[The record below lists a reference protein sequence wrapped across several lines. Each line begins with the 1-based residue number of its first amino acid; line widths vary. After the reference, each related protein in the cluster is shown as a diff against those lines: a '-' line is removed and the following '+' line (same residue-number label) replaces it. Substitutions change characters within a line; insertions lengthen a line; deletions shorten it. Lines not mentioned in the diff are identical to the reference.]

1 MSTPLI
7 DHDALRRWLD
17 NRGLGAGDPLSVESL
32 SNGRS
37 NVMFSISR
45 GEHRWV
51 LRRPRKVA
59 VDRADDLMRREFR
72 LLTALSGTGVPHT
85 RAVALCEDTAVL
97 GCVFY
102 LMEVAEGFNPVGPLP
117 APLSDA
123 HRPAAHAMIDALVAL
138 HQVDWRAVG
147 LAGFGKP
154 SGFHQRQVSRWLG
167 QLDSYKGR
175 NLPELRHV
183 AAWLDRHLPEH
194 FEPAIM
200 HGDYHI
206 LNVIMAPD
214 KPARVAAIVDW
225 ETATIGDP
233 VLDAVGFL
241 EVYGEAC
248 SSDQGWPTPSVL
260 WQRYATSSGL
270 AHDVSVD
277 YYVALY
283 NLRMAVL
290 TEGIYQRSLRDSTC
304 EPARDVAERVSLSTQ
319 RALAAIEQAGGVVPG
334 LHRRCAE

>member
-1 MSTPLI
+1 MSTLLI
-7 DHDALRRWLD
+7 DEEALCRWLD
-17 NRGLGAGDPLSVESL
+17 VRGLGTGAPLSFEPL

-45 GEHRWV
+45 GAHRWV
-51 LRRPRKVA
+51 LRRPRNVA
-59 VDRADDLMRREFR
+59 VERADDLMRREFR
-72 LLTALSGTGVPHT
+72 LLTALSGTDVPHA
-85 RAVALCEDTAVL
+85 RAVALCEDTSVL

-102 LMEVAEGFNPVGPLP
+102 LMDLAEGFNPVGPLP
-117 APLSDA
+117 EALSDA
-123 HRPAAHAMIDALVAL
+123 HESLAYAMVDALVAL
-138 HQVDWRAVG
+138 HRVDWRAAG
-147 LAGFGKP
+147 LTDFGKP
-154 SGFHQRQVSRWLG
+154 NGFHQRQVSRWLG
-167 QLDSYKGR
+167 QLDGYEGR

-183 AAWLDRHLPEH
+183 GTWLDNHLPRH

-200 HGDYHI
+200 HGDYHV

-248 SSDQGWPTPSVL
+248 PAEQGWPQRSAL
-260 WQRYATSSGL
+260 WQRYTQSAGL

-277 YYVALY
+277 YYLALY
-283 NLRMAVL
+283 NFRMAVL
-290 TEGIYQRSLRDSTC
+290 TEGIYQRSLRDSTR
-304 EPARDVAERVSLSTQ
+304 EAAHDVAERVALSTR
-319 RALAAIEQAGGVVPG
+319 RAVAAIEHAGS
-334 LHRRCAE
+334 AT